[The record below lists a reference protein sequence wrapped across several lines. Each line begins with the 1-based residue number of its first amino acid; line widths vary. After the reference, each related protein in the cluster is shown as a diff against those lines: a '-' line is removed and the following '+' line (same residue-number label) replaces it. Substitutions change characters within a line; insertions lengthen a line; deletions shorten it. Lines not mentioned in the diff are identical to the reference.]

1 MDVLML
7 DWLIIGGGIH
17 GTYLSLYLTQ
27 RKRIPPDCVR
37 VLDPYEHPLALWHH
51 FTAATGMAYLRSSHA
66 HNLHFDPF
74 SLITFTRTRAGQ
86 PLADFIEPYG
96 RPSLALFNTH
106 SQLLIERYK
115 LENLRVTGRA
125 QGLKRLADGWRVETG
140 SGSLDAR
147 NVILAFG
154 NTEYPYWPSWG
165 RELQIAGADIH
176 HLFDLSYNRTAPQGK
191 TVVIGGGIT
200 AAQVATT
207 LSLQSPASVTL
218 LMRHMPR
225 LHQFDSD
232 LGWITHQ
239 YLDGFHQETDYARR
253 REMIRAARHRGSMPS
268 DVARELD
275 QAVQHGLLNLR
286 IDEVAQVKLTDT
298 EQPKRVALEL
308 ASGETI
314 TADHIILATG
324 FETARPG
331 GEWLDTAI
339 HQYGLPLAT
348 DNFPMVDQRLCWS
361 PGLFVSGSLAELEV
375 GPVARNFVG
384 VKLAAE
390 RIGDSL

>member
-1 MDVLML
+1 ML

-17 GTYLSLYLTQ
+17 GTYLSLYLTR
-27 RKRIPPDCVR
+27 RKGISPECVR
-37 VLDPYEHPLALWHH
+37 VLDPYPQPLALWHH
-51 FTAATGMAYLRSSHA
+51 FTANTGMTYLRSSHA

-74 SLITFTRTRAGQ
+74 SLITFTRTRTGQ

-96 RPSLALFNTH
+96 RPSLALFNAH
-106 SQLLIERYK
+106 SQRLIERYK
-115 LENLRVTGRA
+115 LEALRETGRA
-125 QGLKRLADGWRVETG
+125 HGLQRLANGWRVETDA
-140 SGSLDAR
+140 GSLDAK

-154 NTEYPYWPSWG
+154 NTELPHWPLWA
-165 RELQIAGADIH
+165 REAQASGANIH
-176 HLFDLSYNRTAPQGK
+176 HLFDPAYNRAAPQGE
-191 TVVIGGGIT
+191 TVVVGGGIT
-200 AAQVATT
+200 SAQVATT
-207 LSLQSPASVTL
+207 LSLQSPGSVTL
-218 LMRHMPR
+218 LMRHTPR

-239 YLDGFHQETDYARR
+239 YLDNYHQETDYARR
-253 REMIRAARHRGSMPS
+253 REMIRSARHRGSMPA

-286 IDEVAQVKLTDT
+286 IDEVAHVRLTDV
-298 EQPKRVALEL
+298 EQSKRIELEL
-308 ASGETI
+308 SSGETL

-324 FETARPG
+324 FETTRPG
-331 GEWLDTAI
+331 GSWLGSAI
-339 HQYGLPLAT
+339 DQYALPYAA
-348 DNFPMVDQRLCWS
+348 DGFPIVDQRLCWS